1 MKLQILVSA
10 VDKDGRKLAERMKL
24 PAEAILVIQGKE
36 NKYDQWERPE
46 GRVRCYCFAE
56 RGVGLSR
63 NNALLRADGDLCLFS
78 DEDIVYRPD
87 AAGTVLRAFEEHP
100 GADMLLFNVKVHPDR
115 RTYWTQR
122 FHRVRWYNSGRYPAY
137 SFAVRTDRM
146 HAKNLSYSLL
156 FGGGAKY
163 ANGEDSLFLL
173 DCLRAGLKV
182 FAVPEE
188 IGEEVPRPSTWFKG
202 YDEKFFHDR
211 GVLYHVLYGPLA
223 GLMGLRFLLKGRGKM
238 WGEGAMDFGQAG
250 KLLFSG
256 IRDGRKEF

>member
-87 AAGTVLRAFEEHP
+87 AAGTVLRAF
-100 GADMLLFNVKVHPDR
+100 
-115 RTYWTQR
+115 
-122 FHRVRWYNSGRYPAY
+122 
-137 SFAVRTDRM
+137 
-146 HAKNLSYSLL
+146 
-156 FGGGAKY
+156 
-163 ANGEDSLFLL
+163 
-173 DCLRAGLKV
+173 
-182 FAVPEE
+182 
-188 IGEEVPRPSTWFKG
+188 
-202 YDEKFFHDR
+202 
-211 GVLYHVLYGPLA
+211 
-223 GLMGLRFLLKGRGKM
+223 
-238 WGEGAMDFGQAG
+238 
-250 KLLFSG
+250 
-256 IRDGRKEF
+256 

>member
-122 FHRVRWYNSGRYPAY
+122 FHRRFWLQADGRLATRL
-137 SFAVRTDRM
+137 VD
-146 HAKNLSYSLL
+146 HAHRLHERIAIEHLSMNGQRIGARSSEPGNLL
-156 FGGGAKY
+156 
-163 ANGEDSLFLL
+163 
-173 DCLRAGLKV
+173 
-182 FAVPEE
+182 
-188 IGEEVPRPSTWFKG
+188 
-202 YDEKFFHDR
+202 
-211 GVLYHVLYGPLA
+211 
-223 GLMGLRFLLKGRGKM
+223 GRGKM
-238 WGEGAMDFGQAG
+238 WGEGAMGFGQAG